1 MKQKGDIHMK
11 DKLNEESAKIA
22 NRYFNP
28 EDYQKEDQMS
38 SALAETHEQVSDTF
52 AEGEI
57 KAVID
62 DVNGEDIPVER
73 KGFEK

>member
-1 MKQKGDIHMK
+1 MK